1 MNEKR
6 HRRKAGASADKEVR
20 EVRIMKVKGVNLGNW
35 LVLEKW
41 MSPAL
46 FAGTTAE
53 DEYYLPRQ
61 LSKEVY
67 EARIKIHRSEYITE
81 RDFVTI
87 KSMGMEAVRIP
98 VPYFIFGDREPFIG
112 CIEELD
118 KAFNWA
124 EAYGLQILIDL
135 HTAPLGQNGFD
146 NGGICGVCKWSKH
159 PEEVEFVL
167 SVLERLAER
176 YGERKGLW
184 GIEVINEP
192 VTENMWETMKVP
204 ERYPAVDPELAEGSG
219 PVTLDFL
226 RGFYKDAY
234 DRIRKYMPE
243 EKYVV
248 IHDGFEL
255 KAWKGYMQEEKYKN
269 VVLDTHQYL
278 MVAEA
283 NGCEQTMEGYLKYIR
298 EHFQKDIQEMEE
310 YFPVICGEWC
320 LFNSLACGWDTKGGQ
335 SVLNGLD
342 GEVESSVSDEEK
354 KEYEIRMPDVEE
366 YDKEMILAFEKD
378 VLGIYL
384 SGHPLERY
392 RNIMEK
398 MISAKTTD
406 FQPDEESGV
415 PKVYDG
421 QKVIIGGMI
430 TEKTIKYTRNN
441 KVMAFLTVEDLLGTV
456 EIVVFPRDYE
466 KWQAMLNEDAR
477 VFVQGRVNAEDDKP
491 SKLICEKIQ
500 NFKEIHKEIWIQFQ
514 NMEAYQSMERELY
527 NILRESDGKDRVV
540 IYVREPKAVKRLS
553 ENWTVNGDEELIQ
566 KLAEKFGM
574 ENVKTI

>member
-1 MNEKR
+1 
-6 HRRKAGASADKEVR
+6 
-20 EVRIMKVKGVNLGNW
+20 MKVKGVNLGNW

-46 FAGTTAE
+46 FDGTTAE

-61 LSKEVY
+61 LSREVY

-124 EAYGLQILIDL
+124 EAYGLQVLIDL
-135 HTAPLGQNGFD
+135 HTAPLSQNGFD
-146 NGGICGVCKWSKH
+146 NGGISGVCKWAQN

-167 SVLERLAER
+167 TVLERLAKR
-176 YGERKGLW
+176 YGTRKGLW
-184 GIEVINEP
+184 GIEIINEP
-192 VTENMWETMKVP
+192 VTENMWKIMNVP

-226 RGFYKDAY
+226 KKFYKEAY
-234 DRIRKYMPE
+234 DRIRAYMPE

-255 KAWKGYMQEEKYKN
+255 KVWKDYMQEEKYKN

-283 NGCEQTMEGYLKYIR
+283 NGCEQTVEGYTTYIK
-298 EHFQKDIQEMEE
+298 EYFKKDIEEMEN

-342 GEVESSVSDEEK
+342 GEVESAVTAEEK
-354 KEYEIRMPDVEE
+354 KKIYQAVAEAQ
-366 YDKEMILAFEKD
+366 LAAWNAGSGYFYWSYKLLTD
-378 VLGIYL
+378 TINTKGWTGWDSWDLG
-384 SGHPLERY
+384 RCV
-392 RNIMEK
+392 
-398 MISAKTTD
+398 D
-406 FQPDEESGV
+406 FGW
-415 PKVYDG
+415 
-421 QKVIIGGMI
+421 
-430 TEKTIKYTRNN
+430 
-441 KVMAFLTVEDLLGTV
+441 
-456 EIVVFPRDYE
+456 FPR
-466 KWQAMLNEDAR
+466 
-477 VFVQGRVNAEDDKP
+477 V
-491 SKLICEKIQ
+491 
-500 NFKEIHKEIWIQFQ
+500 
-514 NMEAYQSMERELY
+514 
-527 NILRESDGKDRVV
+527 
-540 IYVREPKAVKRLS
+540 
-553 ENWTVNGDEELIQ
+553 
-566 KLAEKFGM
+566 
-574 ENVKTI
+574 